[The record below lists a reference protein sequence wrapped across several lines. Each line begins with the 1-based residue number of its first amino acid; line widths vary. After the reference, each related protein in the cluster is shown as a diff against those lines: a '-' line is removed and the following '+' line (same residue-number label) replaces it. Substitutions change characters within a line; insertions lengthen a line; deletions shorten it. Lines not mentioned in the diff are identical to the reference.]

1 MALNI
6 RLTGTKEEIDKSIEQ
21 IKQVMNVSVISDY
34 YRHSSKEETF
44 RIYIDVYLNTSATD
58 QALASV
64 LMNLISS

>member
-21 IKQVMNVSVISDY
+21 IKQVMNVSEISDY

-44 RIYIDVYLNTSATD
+44 ITCFICSIDLSISSLVP
-58 QALASV
+58 V
-64 LMNLISS
+64 NLIFRAI